1 MKGLHVLLLGV
12 VALLGRAETPSAE
25 RPTRPV
31 SLAECLQLALQH
43 NLQLQIARQQPEL
56 ARFTLS
62 GDYGV
67 YDPVLR
73 VNAGHTYDNEPLDL
87 DPKKA
92 GLDSPYRQA
101 GEYFG
106 SGLRGMLP
114 TGLSYD
120 LTGSGQSLMTD
131 TLVYNNNGTPAY
143 PRHTNQADVAA
154 ALTLRQPLLK
164 DFWID
169 QPRYEIQVN
178 KKNLK
183 IAELALL
190 QQMMNIVTKTEVAY
204 YDLTLAREEI
214 GVQEMALAQARQL
227 LAEDQ
232 RRVQM
237 GMLPPAGEQDAA
249 AQVATAQANLLA
261 AQFAFASQQNVL
273 KGLIGDDFRRWA
285 DVRLDP
291 SDTLEAVETPLQ
303 RRECWD
309 LALAQRPDIRQ
320 FRLELEKNNLQV
332 RYRFNQLFPSLDVVG
347 SVGGRA
353 VDSTFGAAFDQLGD
367 FSNPRYSYG
376 VVLSYPLSNRAAR
389 NAYRASETER
399 TTAELRL
406 KQLEQDILI
415 QVDDAV
421 NFVETAFRRVSAT
434 RQARTYAEAA
444 LAAERRKLQNG
455 ESTSFIVLEMLNR
468 LTASRGV
475 ESRALTDYHKAL
487 AQLAFA
493 EGSSLERNRLEVKFK

>member
-1 MKGLHVLLLGV
+1 MRFRTLLG
-12 VALLGRAETPSAE
+12 
-25 RPTRPV
+25 
-31 SLAECLQLALQH
+31 LALCAAVTSSA
-43 NLQLQIARQQPEL
+43 QITNPPASIRSLSLRECVEL
-56 ARFTLS
+56 ALSKNLDLRIERLKLDMAADTLY
-62 GDYGV
+62 GAYGV
-67 YDPVLR
+67 YDPVLSFTAR
-73 VNAGHTYDNEPLDL
+73 RDFVSQPGGV
-87 DPKKA
+87 DPKKP
-92 GLDSPYRQA
+92 GSDFPYDLTTDSLGPTLTGVLPY
-101 GEYFG
+101 
-106 SGLRGMLP
+106 
-114 TGLSYD
+114 GLSYD
-120 LTGSGQSLMTD
+120 FNALEARQKSRTD
-131 TLVYNNNGTPAY
+131 FNSNTNNAASYPFGVRQTNDFMASAGVTLQQ
-143 PRHTNQADVAA
+143 H
-154 ALTLRQPLLK
+154 LLK

-249 AQVATAQANLLA
+249 AQAETAQANLLA
-261 AQFAFASQQNVL
+261 AQLAFASQQNVL

-309 LALAQRPDIRQ
+309 VALAQRPDIRQ
-320 FRLELEKNNLQV
+320 FRLELEKENLQV
-332 RYRFNQLFPSLDVVG
+332 RYRFNQLFPSLEVVG

-353 VDSTFGAAFDQLGD
+353 VDSTFGDAFDQLGD
-367 FSNPRYSYG
+367 FSNPRYSYW

-389 NAYRASETER
+389 NAYRAS
-399 TTAELRL
+399 
-406 KQLEQDILI
+406 
-415 QVDDAV
+415 
-421 NFVETAFRRVSAT
+421 
-434 RQARTYAEAA
+434 
-444 LAAERRKLQNG
+444 
-455 ESTSFIVLEMLNR
+455 
-468 LTASRGV
+468 
-475 ESRALTDYHKAL
+475 
-487 AQLAFA
+487 
-493 EGSSLERNRLEVKFK
+493 

>member
-1 MKGLHVLLLGV
+1 
-12 VALLGRAETPSAE
+12 
-25 RPTRPV
+25 
-31 SLAECLQLALQH
+31 
-43 NLQLQIARQQPEL
+43 
-56 ARFTLS
+56 
-62 GDYGV
+62 
-67 YDPVLR
+67 
-73 VNAGHTYDNEPLDL
+73 
-87 DPKKA
+87 
-92 GLDSPYRQA
+92 
-101 GEYFG
+101 
-106 SGLRGMLP
+106 
-114 TGLSYD
+114 
-120 LTGSGQSLMTD
+120 
-131 TLVYNNNGTPAY
+131 
-143 PRHTNQADVAA
+143 
-154 ALTLRQPLLK
+154 
-164 DFWID
+164 
-169 QPRYEIQVN
+169 
-178 KKNLK
+178 
-183 IAELALL
+183 
-190 QQMMNIVTKTEVAY
+190 MMNIVTKTEVAY
-204 YDLTLAREEI
+204 YDLILAREQI

-249 AQVATAQANLLA
+249 AQAETAQANLLA
-261 AQFAFASQQNVL
+261 AQLAFASQQNVL

-291 SDTLEAVETPLQ
+291 SDALEAVATPLQ

-309 LALAQRPDIRQ
+309 RALEQRPDIRQ
-320 FRLELEKNNLQV
+320 FRLELEKHNLQV

-353 VDSTFGAAFDQLGD
+353 VDSTFGEAFDQLGD

-376 VVLSYPLSNRAAR
+376 IVLSYPLSNRAAR
-389 NAYRASETER
+389 SAYRAGETER

-421 NFVETAFRRVSAT
+421 NFVETAFRRVGAT

-444 LAAERRKLQNG
+444 LAAERRKLANG

-468 LTASRGV
+468 LTASRGA

-493 EGSSLERNRLEVKFK
+493 EGSSLERNRLDVKFK